1 MLLVAVIVTVP
12 DMFSAVCGALMVT
25 DTGPA
30 EVRLV
35 GLREQVTPGRLL
47 ETLQLRLIV
56 RPVVCDKPPIGMI
69 VSAFEVVP
77 PLLTVKLEANELI

>member
-25 DTGPA
+25 DTGPT

-35 GLREQVTPGRLL
+35 GLTEQVTPGRLL
-47 ETLQLRLIV
+47 ETLQLRFIV
-56 RPVVCDKPPIGMI
+56 RPVACDKPPIGMT
-69 VSAFEVVP
+69 VSGFEVVP
-77 PLLTVKLEANELI
+77 PLVTVRLEDKVLI